1 MIPAPK
7 EVGAGTGRWPRGR
20 AGEASGRLGLS
31 TIWATSGTLNAAMR
45 DRDIDAASLD
55 GFGAFSLAAATRAV
69 CAVHVSP
76 CLAERSARTREGGL
90 AVNSSI
96 SDFADILQ
104 NACVFDATCS
114 LRSEKSDRR
123 TEPNR

>member
-7 EVGAGTGRWPRGR
+7 EVGAGTGRWPRGC

-69 CAVHVSP
+69 RRARFALFGGAVGKDPRGWAS
-76 CLAERSARTREGGL
+76 RE
-90 AVNSSI
+90 
-96 SDFADILQ
+96 
-104 NACVFDATCS
+104 
-114 LRSEKSDRR
+114 
-123 TEPNR
+123 